1 MGQIGTPV
9 VRQNNK
15 KGESEMTHAKDDSA
29 ISMALK
35 QIIAKGFKG
44 LDTALSILI
53 NEAMRIERG
62 RVFEAEP
69 LQRTQTR
76 KGCDNGYKPKTVK
89 SKVGELALQILQL
102 RAPLQ
107 FYPNALE
114 KGLHSERELK
124 LPMAEMYINGV
135 STSKINE
142 VLKSSPSWRV
152 PAPRSAGPPGCWRR
166 SLRSGATALWVI
178 RPMSS
183 SMPATKRF
191 VTAAA

>member
-35 QIIAKGFKG
+35 QIIANGFKG

-69 LQRTQTR
+69 LQRTQNR
-76 KGCDNGYKPKTVK
+76 KEQSRRIGASDPAGACSAAVL
-89 SKVGELALQILQL
+89 SK
-102 RAPLQ
+102 
-107 FYPNALE
+107 
-114 KGLHSERELK
+114 
-124 LPMAEMYINGV
+124 
-135 STSKINE
+135 
-142 VLKSSPSWRV
+142 
-152 PAPRSAGPPGCWRR
+152 
-166 SLRSGATALWVI
+166 
-178 RPMSS
+178 RP
-183 SMPATKRF
+183 
-191 VTAAA
+191 